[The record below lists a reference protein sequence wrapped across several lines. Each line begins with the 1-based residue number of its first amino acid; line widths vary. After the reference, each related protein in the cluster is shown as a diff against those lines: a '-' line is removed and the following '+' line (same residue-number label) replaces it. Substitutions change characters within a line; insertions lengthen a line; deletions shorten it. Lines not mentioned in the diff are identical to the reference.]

1 MQAIKALRLAKVPEN
16 IVFSIEKMSK
26 LWAMIVTLK
35 GTNQTIKTDVITN
48 FKGIF
53 QGDTLSVIL
62 LSVNSLFMIKC
73 LWGYAAGTDCKTN
86 TTHNFFVDDLKLHNS
101 TTNGIKK
108 QFNLVTRFSQ
118 DIGMNFGQNK
128 CTLLVTDMGQI
139 KNNGHLEMNDVKIQ
153 QVDEGK
159 CLKYLGQDENYHT
172 LVQSIR
178 TEFLKNT
185 SQELER

>member
-1 MQAIKALRLAKVPEN
+1 M
-16 IVFSIEKMSK
+16 FK

-86 TTHNFFVDDLKLHNS
+86 TTHNFFVDDLKLYNS

-159 CLKYLGQDENYHT
+159 CLKYLGQDEIYHT